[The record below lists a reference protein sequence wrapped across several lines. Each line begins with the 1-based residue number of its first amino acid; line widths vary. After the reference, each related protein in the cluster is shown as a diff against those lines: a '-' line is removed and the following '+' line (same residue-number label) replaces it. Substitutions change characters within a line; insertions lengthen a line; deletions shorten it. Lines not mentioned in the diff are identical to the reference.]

1 MTYTMR
7 GPDLYDTHNRKIA
20 VTRGAGIYDRD
31 NRRVA
36 TIRGNNLFD
45 SDDRKL
51 MTVRGSF
58 IYDAGNKRVASL
70 VEAEDAITGASV
82 GMLSVAL
89 WYCFIR

>member
-1 MTYTMR
+1 
-7 GPDLYDTHNRKIA
+7 
-20 VTRGAGIYDRD
+20 
-31 NRRVA
+31 
-36 TIRGNNLFD
+36 
-45 SDDRKL
+45 

-70 VEAEDAITGASV
+70 VDAEDAITGASI